1 VVEELLLR
9 GARGRRKPALEE
21 TGIFW
26 RSFGLVPVTFF
37 LSPEEGRIL
46 ATGAASVIPSRR
58 SASRSWVSWQGG
70 REGREPREAAREVRG
85 VEWQGS
91 GAWAHHVTDA
101 AVKSYKNTCRCSGT
115 EM

>member
-1 VVEELLLR
+1 MVEELLLR

-37 LSPEEGRIL
+37 LSPDEGRFL
-46 ATGAASVIPSRR
+46 ATGATSVIPSLR

-101 AVKSYKNTCRCSGT
+101 AVKSYKITCRCSGT